1 MQSGIRAQGNL
12 DAHDRGGRRPLSG
25 ARCRER
31 GARLVRSTRGLCLR
45 RDSNKVSRGA
55 LRELWSERGLLG
67 PAFAG
72 AIGVGY
78 LPLLVLPWTFGALVT
93 RAGYS
98 ESKAGWIAT
107 LEVGAL
113 AVTSLLAAGRAT
125 RAGRRAFATA
135 ATVLTIVANAV
146 AIIVAPG
153 SALFLVARLCSGVGL
168 GVAVAVGNATAANS
182 KNPTRA
188 FAALWFLMASWQLLI
203 FNATPWII
211 DRLGLSGAYGM
222 IAGVC
227 VLFLPLI
234 VSTPDP
240 DIGLVEVQ
248 SSAKS
253 QGMLGLLPIA
263 ILAAFL
269 MFWLRDALVFSMS
282 ERLAASVG
290 IDGRLLG
297 VVLGVA
303 SVIGLV
309 GPVLATRLGAG
320 ATSHKLVDGAL
331 VLTLAVSVVMALGVS
346 AAAFTTATLIMP
358 GIGLFAASLLSG
370 LASEADPTGRLPA
383 IGAGV
388 GFMSE
393 AVGPALG
400 GALIEWH
407 GQHALTIAVIVVGVV
422 TIVAASVAARN
433 TRSLRGETSVT
444 AVPAQTLN

>member
-1 MQSGIRAQGNL
+1 VRAG
-12 DAHDRGGRRPLSG
+12 
-25 ARCRER
+25 
-31 GARLVRSTRGLCLR
+31 T
-45 RDSNKVSRGA
+45 

-72 AIGVGY
+72 AIGIGY

-125 RAGRRAFATA
+125 RSGRRTLAAAATA
-135 ATVLTIVANAV
+135 LTIVANAV
-146 AIIVAPG
+146 AITVAPG
-153 SALFLVARLCSGVGL
+153 SALFLVARLCSGAGL

-188 FAALWFLMASWQLLI
+188 FAVLWFLMAIWQLII

-211 DRLGLSGAYGM
+211 DRLGLSGAYGL
-222 IAGVC
+222 IAGAC

-234 VSTPDP
+234 LSTPDP
-240 DIGLVEVQ
+240 DCRLVEVLP
-248 SSAKS
+248 SAKS
-253 QGMLGLLPIA
+253 EGVRGLLPIA
-263 ILAAFL
+263 ILTAFL

-290 IDGRLLG
+290 IDGARLG

-303 SVIGLV
+303 SIVGLL
-309 GPVLATRLGAG
+309 GPALATRLGSG
-320 ATSHKLVDGAL
+320 AMSHKLVDGAL
-331 VLTLAVSVVMALGVS
+331 VLTLAVSAVMALGLS
-346 AAAFTTATLIMP
+346 AAAFTTATLLMP
-358 GIGLFAASLLSG
+358 GIGLFSASLLSG

-388 GFMSE
+388 GFTSE
-393 AVGPALG
+393 AIGPALG
-400 GALIEWH
+400 GALIEWR
-407 GQHALTIAVIVVGVV
+407 GQHALAIAVIVVGA
-422 TIVAASVAARN
+422 TAIVAASVATRN
-433 TRSLRGETSVT
+433 KRSLRAGTGSG
-444 AVPAQTLN
+444 AVPAQPLL